1 MSLEGL
7 LSYKW
12 CYPEICLVDSI
23 DNALLEEPGQALW
36 IELSKLTFT
45 TSCLVAWSV
54 AIEVNVYLNIKEK
67 IFLCIPN
74 LHQLK
79 PVWRDQVCLTRL
91 NEFNKFD
98 DGNLKF
104 WCLQYDQFC
113 FLITNVNFQTN
124 HTYFNQLPSWNQ
136 TTYEAQFCDWRVL
149 VEILLVHKLIKEN
162 HTVHHWKQKF
172 SSKRAII
179 RFINW

>member
-1 MSLEGL
+1 M
-7 LSYKW
+7 
-12 CYPEICLVDSI
+12 DSI

-54 AIEVNVYLNIKEK
+54 VIEVNVYLNIKEK

-98 DGNLKF
+98 DGNLK
-104 WCLQYDQFC
+104 L
-113 FLITNVNFQTN
+113 
-124 HTYFNQLPSWNQ
+124 
-136 TTYEAQFCDWRVL
+136 
-149 VEILLVHKLIKEN
+149 
-162 HTVHHWKQKF
+162 
-172 SSKRAII
+172 
-179 RFINW
+179 